1 MPTMRHY
8 LSFDFN
14 FVKRFG
20 IFKRRGEITGCPGP
34 GTVSNINALVGNRSV
49 GFAFES
55 PARMCLQ
62 CGRIL
67 CYE

>member
-20 IFKRRGEITGCPGP
+20 ILKRRGEITRLSWS
-34 GTVSNINALVGNRSV
+34 GTVLNIKAAIGKRSV
-49 GFAFES
+49 GFA
-55 PARMCLQ
+55 L
-62 CGRIL
+62 
-67 CYE
+67 